1 VVGALQERLQ
11 APGLV
16 ERFIAGVKRRFT
28 APKPSRLVELEKLLL
43 GSEERMENLADAIS
57 RLRSSAALT
66 TRLQQEEALHSK
78 LTSEAEA
85 LRRDQQPKVLPHP
98 KVIENLLSNLLGLLE
113 RDPDRARIILKHL
126 MPPVVL
132 TAHKGDGWKIGGG
145 FDLEATL
152 DEESA
157 VREVGGTGIELA

>member
-1 VVGALQERLQ
+1 MHA
-11 APGLV
+11 
-16 ERFIAGVKRRFT
+16 
-28 APKPSRLVELEKLLL
+28 
-43 GSEERMENLADAIS
+43 
-57 RLRSSAALT
+57 
-66 TRLQQEEALHSK
+66 K
-78 LTSEAEA
+78 LTAEAED

-113 RDPDRARIILKHL
+113 RDPDRARTILERF

-132 TAHKGDGWKIGGG
+132 TPHEGDGWKISGG

-157 VREVGGTGIELA
+157 VREVGGTGIEPATRAV